1 MALPFLFRFV
11 RACPRIILEEVWAR
25 GRLDSQSANPVPCA
39 GGSGRRKVLV
49 SQGLGLATKPHCQHM
64 KARGMPI
71 IAPKTRGL
79 SRTPEVFFATGFKIL
94 AFFRSFP
101 FATHFVPGNG

>member
-1 MALPFLFRFV
+1 MALPFLFHFV
-11 RACPRIILEEVWAR
+11 RACPRIIRKEVWAR

-71 IAPKTRGL
+71 FARNTRGL
-79 SRTPEVFFATGFKIL
+79 SETPEVSFGLGFKIL
-94 AFFRSFP
+94 AFPRPFRFG
-101 FATHFVPGNG
+101 THFVPGHG

>member
-49 SQGLGLATKPHCQHM
+49 SQGLGLATKPHCQYDSCFFSLFSVRHPF
-64 KARGMPI
+64 RP
-71 IAPKTRGL
+71 RQWL
-79 SRTPEVFFATGFKIL
+79 SALFRNSQLSNPATLSL
-94 AFFRSFP
+94 ADRFSSAFS
-101 FATHFVPGNG
+101 